1 MIKTIG
7 KKNKVYLIETVIT
20 ILLILFLIVLC
31 IYRAINNEF
40 GIAVMMVLVGLSVV
54 GLYWFFKEFKNLLN
68 YLKSPNDL
76 LQIDDDFIYINE
88 YKKTSK
94 IHINQIKEIKV
105 MNVVKKLLAHE
116 ATLYIKDE
124 ENEYFIKYLKD
135 IDNLK
140 NQIEELI
147 NGISIH

>member
-7 KKNKVYLIETVIT
+7 KKNKVYLIETIIT

-68 YLKSPNDL
+68 YLKSPINL
-76 LQIDDDFIYINE
+76 LQIDDDYIYINE
-88 YKKTSK
+88 YTNS
-94 IHINQIKEIKV
+94 V
-105 MNVVKKLLAHE
+105 SF
-116 ATLYIKDE
+116 E
-124 ENEYFIKYLKD
+124 ERNEEPS
-135 IDNLK
+135 
-140 NQIEELI
+140 QR
-147 NGISIH
+147 